1 MSDMF
6 NFRRFVLLFKK
17 TTGEGLRHH
26 LMTLVVLA
34 GMLAVVFGFC
44 ALSASQAGR
53 PIEVNT
59 QFLVFNFFFL
69 LCGPIFASTV
79 YGDLSDK
86 RRKIA
91 SLTLP
96 VTHFERYLV
105 GWINSFIL
113 FPLVFFFCFY
123 VIDWLFLFVIYKNQD
138 AQLVNVFSVEDKHH
152 ISLIFFVLLQSI
164 MLLGAA
170 GFEKNHFVKTAFM
183 FFAVGLLLLLVNHYM
198 IRALISAEAYSFIP
212 FRSVSI
218 RLPNGSA
225 SIRLSTLTEQI
236 YGMTLLVILVLLFW
250 VSAFFKIREKQV

>member
-6 NFRRFVLLFKK
+6 NFRRFALLFKK
-17 TTGEGLRHH
+17 TTTEGIRHH
-26 LMTLVVLA
+26 LMALVVLT
-34 GMLAVVFGFC
+34 GMLVVVFGFC
-44 ALSASQAGR
+44 TLGASQTER

-59 QFLVFNFFFL
+59 QFIVFNFFFL
-69 LCGPIFASTV
+69 LCGPIFTSTV
-79 YGDLSDK
+79 YGDLSEK

-123 VIDWLFLFVIYKNQD
+123 AIDWLFLFVIYKNQH
-138 AQLVNVFSVEDKHH
+138 AQLVNVFSVEDKYYV
-152 ISLIFFVLLQSI
+152 SLIAFVVLQSI
-164 MLLGAA
+164 TFLGAA
-170 GFEKNHFVKTAFM
+170 GFEKNHFVKTALM

-198 IRALISAEAYSFIP
+198 IRALISAEAYSFVP
-212 FRSVSI
+212 FRSISI

-236 YGMTLLVILVLLFW
+236 YGLVLLATLVLLCW